1 MTHEWGN
8 PWYSLQNGYNILHIL
23 GDHMWKRGELWKIC
37 TRVLHSP
44 RFHLCL
50 NYAKHYT
57 CSAGY
62 PMVQSILLENM
73 QNWYISPKIH
83 FIQCWLQKFMATNLP
98 KITSVCYNPL
108 ARLQNPLTQ
117 FTRKNFLCMPL
128 LKDILCLVH
137 VRERLLRCFKI
148 TNVELQNQNSYRS
161 KNKLLKT
168 NPILD
173 TISAHCHC
181 S

>member
-1 MTHEWGN
+1 MQNITPVLQAI
-8 PWYSLQNGYNILHIL
+8 PWYSVYYL
-23 GDHMWKRGELWKIC
+23 K
-37 TRVLHSP
+37 
-44 RFHLCL
+44 
-50 NYAKHYT
+50 T
-57 CSAGY
+57 CKT
-62 PMVQSILLENM
+62 VV
-73 QNWYISPKIH
+73 
-83 FIQCWLQKFMATNLP
+83 FLQKSTSSIHMATNLP

-148 TNVELQNQNSYRS
+148 TNIELQNQNSYRS

>member
-1 MTHEWGN
+1 MQNITPVLQAI
-8 PWYSLQNGYNILHIL
+8 PWYSVYYL
-23 GDHMWKRGELWKIC
+23 K
-37 TRVLHSP
+37 
-44 RFHLCL
+44 
-50 NYAKHYT
+50 T
-57 CSAGY
+57 CKTD
-62 PMVQSILLENM
+62 I
-73 QNWYISPKIH
+73 
-83 FIQCWLQKFMATNLP
+83 FLQKSTSSSHMATNLP

-117 FTRKNFLCMPL
+117 FTRKNFLCMLL
-128 LKDILCLVH
+128 LKDILRLVH

-148 TNVELQNQNSYRS
+148 TNIKLQNQNSYRS

>member
-1 MTHEWGN
+1 MQNITPVLQAI
-8 PWYSLQNGYNILHIL
+8 PWYSVY
-23 GDHMWKRGELWKIC
+23 
-37 TRVLHSP
+37 
-44 RFHLCL
+44 HL
-50 NYAKHYT
+50 KT
-57 CSAGY
+57 CKTD
-62 PMVQSILLENM
+62 I
-73 QNWYISPKIH
+73 
-83 FIQCWLQKFMATNLP
+83 FLQKSTSSSHMATNLP

-117 FTRKNFLCMPL
+117 LTRKNFLCMPL

-148 TNVELQNQNSYRS
+148 TNIELQNQNSYRS